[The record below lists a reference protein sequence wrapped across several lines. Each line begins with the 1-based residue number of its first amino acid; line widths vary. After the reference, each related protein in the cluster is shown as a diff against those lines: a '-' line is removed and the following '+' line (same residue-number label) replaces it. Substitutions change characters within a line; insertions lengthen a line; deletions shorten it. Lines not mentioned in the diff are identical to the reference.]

1 MSYTLEI
8 FSSAPFANEKENLRS
23 TEAQIVSKRSEL
35 LKFESEYHEVFA
47 QFTEM
52 ASKCA
57 GEVQEVREIAYIL
70 YHPFSHIFLIAYETS
85 N

>member
-8 FSSAPFANEKENLRS
+8 FSSAPFADEKETLRS

-35 LKFESEYHEVFA
+35 LKFESEYHEVFG

-57 GEVQEVREIAYIL
+57 GEVQEVRI
-70 YHPFSHIFLIAYETS
+70 YHPFFFNFLDYFKRAS

>member
-1 MSYTLEI
+1 MVSYLSLSLGDNFFKSVSYTLEI
-8 FSSAPFANEKENLRS
+8 FSSAPFSNEKESLRS
-23 TEAQIVSKRSEL
+23 TEAQIVSKRTEL

-57 GEVQEVREIAYIL
+57 GEVQEVRN
-70 YHPFSHIFLIAYETS
+70 S
-85 N
+85 

>member
-70 YHPFSHIFLIAYETS
+70 
-85 N
+85 